1 MTTTTCVQLV
11 KQDSRGR
18 VRYGRER
25 REEMLGEFERSGMS
39 AAGFA
44 RLSGVRYTTL
54 AGWLQRRK
62 QEPKRDGMA
71 AGVEERSVEERH
83 GPIRL
88 LEALVDTAEHHGP
101 SGGIADRAPKARGTV
116 GLRIELPGGS
126 GLVIE
131 SPVQMQM
138 AAELVVLIAER
149 MSRGC

>member
-25 REEMLGEFERSGMS
+25 REELLGEFERSGMS

-44 RLSGVRYTTL
+44 RLSGVRYTTF
-54 AGWLQRRK
+54 AGWVHRRK
-62 QEPKRDGMA
+62 QVAKRDGVA
-71 AGVEERSVEERH
+71 AFEEERS

-88 LEALVDTAEHHGP
+88 LEAMVEHHGS
-101 SGGIADRAPKARGTV
+101 SGGAADRGSKARGSV

-126 GLVIE
+126 GLMIE

-138 AAELVVLIAER
+138 AAELVVLITER
-149 MSRGC
+149 ISRGC

>member
-1 MTTTTCVQLV
+1 MQLV

-25 REEMLGEFERSGMS
+25 REELLGEFERSGMS

-44 RLSGVRYTTL
+44 RLSGVRYTTF

-62 QEPKRDGMA
+62 QEPDGMA
-71 AGVEERSVEERH
+71 AVVEERS

-88 LEALVDTAEHHGP
+88 LEAMVDAAEHHGP
-101 SGGIADRAPKARGTV
+101 SGGVADRGSKARCSV

-138 AAELVVLIAER
+138 AAELVVLITER
-149 MSRGC
+149 IIRGC

>member
-1 MTTTTCVQLV
+1 MTTTRCVQLV

-25 REEMLGEFERSGMS
+25 REELLEEFERSGMS

-44 RLSGVRYTTL
+44 RLSGVHYTTF
-54 AGWLQRRK
+54 AGWVHRRK
-62 QEPKRDGMA
+62 QEAKRDGMA
-71 AGVEERSVEERH
+71 AGVEERR

-88 LEALVDTAEHHGP
+88 LEAMVDAGEHHGL
-101 SGGIADRAPKARGTV
+101 SGGGADRGPKARGSV

-138 AAELVVLIAER
+138 AAELVVLITER
-149 MSRGC
+149 RGRGC